1 MTNSQKLTS
10 YSDRIATDVDM
21 PERDAKD
28 LSEGLAWL
36 VMGSRPGIRFLI
48 IGLACLSA
56 VFGLLGPYYQKL
68 FVDDVLHKSGST
80 LPIRDLVLYIFLA
93 FVALLFSQVFGV
105 LCKLVCSREAVVINR
120 WLSKGLY
127 RHGIQ
132 LSQASRRSRP
142 TGEFVNIFAQDVSAV
157 TMMVDELLPN
167 AVMSLIPFVAAPI
180 AVGYYFSLPPLPLLI
195 VSTLSLTLL
204 FGMAYRQSGFFIAF
218 KRLATERLAVVNEWL
233 QNIRILRILGWTEL
247 FEEKIFE
254 RRRLETVNRLSMVTN
269 GSAMS
274 AFAQVAPSIISITG
288 IATVVFSQRTVSPG
302 EIFALLWV
310 LSIFLSRP
318 IRSLPF
324 NLVMLLDGLSSC
336 RRLQNLFALPTEERT
351 LIKSEKDSSALSLA
365 LALDVEG
372 LNLSLDGVNLIENLD
387 LKLGQGEFVAIIGE
401 VGAGKS
407 LLLDSLLREAP
418 ATFKSYR
425 IQGAEALDQ
434 SLDQLRAHFAFAPQE
449 GFIMSSSLRDNVV
462 FEYGASFAH
471 DEAVRES
478 LSLAAFSMDST
489 AVTAGLDTE
498 IGERGVN
505 LSGGQRQRV
514 SLARAHYS
522 RRDIILLDDCLSA
535 VDVDTERL
543 LLDYLIE
550 GAWAGKT
557 RLLVTHR
564 LSVLPRV
571 DRVLVMRDG
580 KFILEGTYNHL
591 MQTSA
596 EFRDLTSSMLEKK
609 ETGDAD

>member
-1 MTNSQKLTS
+1 MALPVNSS
-10 YSDRIATDVDM
+10 
-21 PERDAKD
+21 
-28 LSEGLAWL
+28 
-36 VMGSRPGIRFLI
+36 
-48 IGLACLSA
+48 
-56 VFGLLGPYYQKL
+56 
-68 FVDDVLHKSGST
+68 
-80 LPIRDLVLYIFLA
+80 
-93 FVALLFSQVFGV
+93 
-105 LCKLVCSREAVVINR
+105 
-120 WLSKGLY
+120 
-127 RHGIQ
+127 
-132 LSQASRRSRP
+132 
-142 TGEFVNIFAQDVSAV
+142 
-157 TMMVDELLPN
+157 
-167 AVMSLIPFVAAPI
+167 
-180 AVGYYFSLPPLPLLI
+180 VGYYFSLPPLPLLI
-195 VSTLSLTLL
+195 VSSFSLVLL

-336 RRLQNLFALPTEERT
+336 RRLQSLFALPTEART
-351 LIKSEKDSSALSLA
+351 LLQSEKDSSG

-372 LNLSLDGVNLIENLD
+372 LHLSLDGVTLIENLD
-387 LKLGQGEFVAIIGE
+387 LKLKKGEFVAIIGE

-425 IQGAEALDQ
+425 IDGAEALDQ

-462 FEYGASFAH
+462 FEYGASHSH

-505 LSGGQRQRV
+505 LSGGQKQRV

-522 RRDIILLDDCLSA
+522 QRDIVLLDDCLSA

-580 KFILEGTYNHL
+580 KFILEGTYDHL

-609 ETGDAD
+609 EVALED